1 MLKICAFP
9 VVPIIKYTY
18 IHPFHSIF
26 FLSLPFLPEEND
38 KKHIKI
44 ASYSQKNAFRRELP
58 QHFVAFIHTHLIS
71 HPIPPTGQT

>member
-9 VVPIIKYTY
+9 ASPIIKQTY
-18 IHPFHSIF
+18 IHPFCSNF
-26 FLSLPFLPEEND
+26 FLSLPFLPEGNN

-44 ASYSQKNAFRRELP
+44 ASYSQKNAFRRKLS